1 VGGGV
6 IVGAIVEALVQKN
19 FLTSLQKSVETCVEN
34 SSPLHCCIEKH
45 HGSEAQ
51 TSHEIAPKKKERAFQ
66 KSIEISAAETSP
78 PATLKHNGSEGR
90 TSREIVF

>member
-1 VGGGV
+1 MLKTAPRYTV
-6 IVGAIVEALVQKN
+6 AL
-19 FLTSLQKSVETCVEN
+19 
-34 SSPLHCCIEKH
+34 KH